1 MEDKQ
6 IESDALEQ
14 ENKWGINFETKKKT
28 MVRYN
33 FKRILLQ
40 TWYNCKTCFKRNFV
54 FKEAKDTDIIN
65 LYYLRCNHTLYRKKN
80 L

>member
-40 TWYNCKTCFKRNFV
+40 T
-54 FKEAKDTDIIN
+54 
-65 LYYLRCNHTLYRKKN
+65 
-80 L
+80 